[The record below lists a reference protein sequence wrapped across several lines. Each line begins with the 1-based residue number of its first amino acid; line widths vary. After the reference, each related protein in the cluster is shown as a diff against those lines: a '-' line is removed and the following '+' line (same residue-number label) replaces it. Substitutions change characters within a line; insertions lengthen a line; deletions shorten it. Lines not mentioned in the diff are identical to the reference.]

1 MINNNKWV
9 FYIMDLNRPK
19 ITIMASSCSKSLSKL
34 QIFMSE
40 LFNIKV
46 DGSYVVFSL
55 DDNVG
60 YIYNIKLPSGD

>member
-1 MINNNKWV
+1 
-9 FYIMDLNRPK
+9 MDINRPK

-34 QIFMSE
+34 QIFMRE